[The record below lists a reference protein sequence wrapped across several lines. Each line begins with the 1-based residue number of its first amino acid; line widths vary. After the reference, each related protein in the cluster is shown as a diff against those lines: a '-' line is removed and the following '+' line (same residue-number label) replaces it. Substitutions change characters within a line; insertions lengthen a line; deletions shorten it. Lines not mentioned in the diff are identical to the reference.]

1 MKVVKFGGSSLA
13 NDKQIKKVKNII
25 ASDKDRKIIIVSAPG
40 KRFDGDIKVT
50 DLLIE
55 LASQTLN
62 GSVDTSQTYKEIVE
76 RYRDMAEALEIQ
88 EPVIDEIKK
97 SLNDILN
104 MDKSQPEYFIDAL
117 KASGEDNNAK
127 LIAAYFRTCGLNA
140 SYINPGEA
148 GLILSDEPGNAKV
161 LAESYL
167 NLAKLKER
175 DEILVFPGFF
185 GYTKEGKLVTFS
197 RGGSDITGA
206 IVANGVGASM
216 YENFTDVDSIFVA
229 SPAHVPNPVGISN
242 LTYREMRELS
252 YAGFTVVHDEALYP
266 AFAENIPV
274 VVKNTNNPEAP
285 GTMIT
290 EKKMTENKWPI
301 AGIASHGGFASVY
314 ITKYMMNREVGFMR
328 RVLSVFEEYDCSVEH
343 VVSGIDDIDVIFKEE
358 QLSAKELDELLLAIQ
373 TRTAADKVEKRE
385 NLCLL
390 MIVGESMQS
399 SIGITARATK
409 ALSQANINLEMI
421 NQGSSENSVM
431 FGIKENKE
439 AEAVRAIYDEF
450 FDAED

>member
-127 LIAAYFRTCGLNA
+127 LIAAYFRTCGLKA

-229 SPAHVPNPVGISN
+229 SPAHVHNPVGISN

-314 ITKYMMNREVGFMR
+314 ITKYMMNR
-328 RVLSVFEEYDCSVEH
+328 
-343 VVSGIDDIDVIFKEE
+343 
-358 QLSAKELDELLLAIQ
+358 
-373 TRTAADKVEKRE
+373 
-385 NLCLL
+385 
-390 MIVGESMQS
+390 
-399 SIGITARATK
+399 
-409 ALSQANINLEMI
+409 
-421 NQGSSENSVM
+421 
-431 FGIKENKE
+431 
-439 AEAVRAIYDEF
+439 
-450 FDAED
+450 

>member
-25 ASDKDRKIIIVSAPG
+25 ASDKDRRIIIVSAPG

-62 GSVDTSQTYKEIVE
+62 GSVDTSQTYKEIIE

-175 DEILVFPGFF
+175 DEILVFPGF
-185 GYTKEGKLVTFS
+185 LVT
-197 RGGSDITGA
+197 
-206 IVANGVGASM
+206 
-216 YENFTDVDSIFVA
+216 
-229 SPAHVPNPVGISN
+229 P
-242 LTYREMRELS
+242 
-252 YAGFTVVHDEALYP
+252 
-266 AFAENIPV
+266 
-274 VVKNTNNPEAP
+274 
-285 GTMIT
+285 
-290 EKKMTENKWPI
+290 KK
-301 AGIASHGGFASVY
+301 
-314 ITKYMMNREVGFMR
+314 
-328 RVLSVFEEYDCSVEH
+328 
-343 VVSGIDDIDVIFKEE
+343 VS
-358 QLSAKELDELLLAIQ
+358 
-373 TRTAADKVEKRE
+373 
-385 NLCLL
+385 
-390 MIVGESMQS
+390 
-399 SIGITARATK
+399 
-409 ALSQANINLEMI
+409 
-421 NQGSSENSVM
+421 
-431 FGIKENKE
+431 
-439 AEAVRAIYDEF
+439 
-450 FDAED
+450 

>member
-1 MKVVKFGGSSLA
+1 
-13 NDKQIKKVKNII
+13 
-25 ASDKDRKIIIVSAPG
+25 
-40 KRFDGDIKVT
+40 
-50 DLLIE
+50 
-55 LASQTLN
+55 
-62 GSVDTSQTYKEIVE
+62 
-76 RYRDMAEALEIQ
+76 
-88 EPVIDEIKK
+88 
-97 SLNDILN
+97 
-104 MDKSQPEYFIDAL
+104 
-117 KASGEDNNAK
+117 
-127 LIAAYFRTCGLNA
+127 
-140 SYINPGEA
+140 
-148 GLILSDEPGNAKV
+148 
-161 LAESYL
+161 
-167 NLAKLKER
+167 
-175 DEILVFPGFF
+175 
-185 GYTKEGKLVTFS
+185 
-197 RGGSDITGA
+197 
-206 IVANGVGASM
+206 M

-229 SPAHVPNPVGISN
+229 SPAHVHNPVGISN

-328 RVLSVFEEYDCSVEH
+328 RVLSVFEEYECSVEH

-450 FDAED
+450 FEAED